1 VTGIS
6 SFNVSSINTVMNVTS
21 FLVISG
27 YHDIIILSFLYRSEG
42 DDLVKYPDWIVLEVA
57 LHCFVN

>member
-1 VTGIS
+1 
-6 SFNVSSINTVMNVTS
+6 VSSINIVTIVNS
-21 FLVISG
+21 CLVISG

-42 DDLVKYPDWIVLEVA
+42 DDLVKYPDWVVLDVI